1 LPAFSLHKIAFA
13 WRLLYDCNM
22 QQSSEILCDGCGQ
35 PAGPG
40 HIARRLKR
48 LENMTR
54 YRPIHVQALFL
65 AATGPAADTEYLY
78 SAQGEFA
85 GGCAEILRASGIE
98 VSGRAV
104 EAALTEFQRR
114 GYVLTYLVECAQE
127 NGSAAARRE
136 ALRQRI
142 SPTIARIRRSL
153 KPKRIVLL
161 GSELTEVVPQL
172 AAANLE
178 ATLILREG
186 RPFEWTELG
195 DRWLTK
201 ELTAPLEA
209 L

>member
-1 LPAFSLHKIAFA
+1 
-13 WRLLYDCNM
+13 M
-22 QQSSEILCDGCGQ
+22 QQAPAILCDGCGQ

-40 HIARRLKR
+40 HIARRLGR

-65 AATGPAADTEYLY
+65 AAIGPAADTEYLY

-85 GGCAEILRASGIE
+85 GGSAEILRALGIE
-98 VSGRAV
+98 VTARKV
-104 EAALTEFQRR
+104 EAVLTEFQRS
-114 GYVLTYLVECAQE
+114 GYILAYVLECAQE

-136 ALRQRI
+136 ALQQRI
-142 SPTIARIRRSL
+142 SATIARIRRSW

-161 GSELTEVVPQL
+161 GNELTEFVPQL

-178 ATLILREG
+178 ATLILRKG
-186 RPFEWTELG
+186 RPFEWHELG
-195 DRWLTK
+195 ERLLIK

>member
-1 LPAFSLHKIAFA
+1 MRH
-13 WRLLYDCNM
+13 
-22 QQSSEILCDGCGQ
+22 SSEILCDGCGQ

-54 YRPIHVQALFL
+54 YRPIHVRVLVL

-78 SAQGEFA
+78 SAEGEFA
-85 GGCAEILRASGIE
+85 GGGAELLRALGIE
-98 VSGRAV
+98 VSGRTV

-114 GYVLTYLVECAQE
+114 GHVLAYVLECAQE

-136 ALRQRI
+136 ALQQRI
-142 SPTIARIRRSL
+142 SATIARIRRSL
-153 KPKRIVLL
+153 KPQRIVLV
-161 GSELTEVVPQL
+161 GNELTEFVPQL

-186 RPFEWTELG
+186 RPFEWNELG
-195 DRWLTK
+195 DGLLTK
-201 ELTAPLEA
+201 ELTAPLAA

>member
-1 LPAFSLHKIAFA
+1 
-13 WRLLYDCNM
+13 M
-22 QQSSEILCDGCGQ
+22 QHSSEILCDGCGQ

-65 AATGPAADTEYLY
+65 AAAGPAADTEYLY

-85 GGCAEILRASGIE
+85 GGGAAILRALGIE
-98 VSGRAV
+98 VSGRTV

-114 GYVLTYLVECAQE
+114 GCVLAYVLECAQE
-127 NGSAAARRE
+127 NDTAAARRE
-136 ALRQRI
+136 ALQQRI
-142 SPTIARIRRSL
+142 SATIARIRRSL

-161 GSELTEVVPQL
+161 GNELTEFVPQL

-186 RPFEWTELG
+186 RPFEWNELG
-195 DRWLTK
+195 DRLLTK